1 MSDVNDIFQV
11 DYEPRQKELRI
22 NLPEEL
28 WDRIDNIIMTRH
40 FKELKKIRVLHRES
54 EVKQNDQSNTRA

>member
-1 MSDVNDIFQV
+1 MSNVNDIFQV
-11 DYEPRQKELRI
+11 DYEPKQKELHI

-28 WDRIDNIIMTRH
+28 WDKIDNIIMTRH